1 MKQDQP
7 PGDDRDFFRIVTGA
21 SSLAFGSLAAM
32 VYSVT
37 PVAAGVRFDLDWGTP
52 VAFVAGAA
60 VSWFYWRLL
69 RGLGTKDG
77 RKPAKSRKFFI
88 CSFALLAGALL
99 LFYYPLKFVPPGKR
113 GEVAFGL
120 ALAMGF
126 LSVVAFLFWKTVKF
140 LNADTDR
147 TENEE
152 DDDPPS
158 SE

>member
-1 MKQDQP
+1 MP
-7 PGDDRDFFRIVTGA
+7 ANEPGGLLADFEAGRVDPAQFPHRAHVEVSYELLERHPFPEA
-21 SSLAFGSLAAM
+21 LLHLARG
-32 VYSVT
+32 
-37 PVAAGVRFDLDWGTP
+37 
-52 VAFVAGAA
+52 
-60 VSWFYWRLL
+60 L
-69 RGLGTKDG
+69 RGLATKDG

-88 CSFALLAGALL
+88 CSFALLAGALV
-99 LFYYPLKFVPPGKR
+99 LFFYPLKFVPPGKR

-152 DDDPPS
+152 DDGPPP
-158 SE
+158 E